1 MFNLHTRTR
10 KTTGSAPLYTRLRF
24 GHTNKWVC
32 LNLMVDI
39 NTWNRLDKTTTKLQN
54 FLDKHNLTKKLVE
67 IEFGIKE
74 LKKKNIYSLGTVQQL
89 VEDIS
94 LKEQRLEMLERERIK
109 REVVES
115 VEKSVSNYVNIFVQ
129 GIEDGSIRNMKGEYY
144 GDGTIK
150 VWRQFRRILFDFIE
164 ICPFT
169 WNTIDQTL
177 INRFITYLERDCD
190 YLKKTR
196 NKYLCL
202 FRQII
207 SDSEKQGYHNN
218 SIAKHLVKKL
228 NVRDNDKTK
237 SIYLTK
243 EELDGLY
250 GMRLEGTEEIVR
262 DLFLIG
268 TYTCQRFSDYS
279 TINESCFG
287 TTQNG
292 TPVIRIQQQK
302 TGNLVVI
309 PILDDR
315 LVSILT
321 KYNYNPPTVSDQCFN
336 RVIKQICEKLS
347 ETIPSLLHKE
357 KTLLKKSEKE
367 KEENGKCVYERDRRG
382 NVYKP
387 KWMLVCSHTCRRTG
401 ITLMYLSKRSDGTPR
416 YSTLQMMSIS
426 GHTDE
431 KTFRD
436 YIKLSLDER
445 AEGVKL
451 SSTDGMF

>member
-1 MFNLHTRTR
+1 
-10 KTTGSAPLYTRLRF
+10 
-24 GHTNKWVC
+24 
-32 LNLMVDI
+32 MVDI
-39 NTWNRLDKTTTKLQN
+39 NTWDRLDKTPIKLQN
-54 FLDKHNLTKKLVE
+54 FLDKNGLTKKLVE

-74 LKKKNIYSLGTVQQL
+74 LKRKELYSWGTVVQL
-89 VEDIS
+89 VEDVS
-94 LKEQRLEMLERERIK
+94 LREQRLEILERERIK
-109 REVVES
+109 KEVIER
-115 VEKSVSNYVNIFVQ
+115 VEKSVSNYVSQFVQ

-144 GDGTIK
+144 GNGTIK
-150 VWRQFRRILFDFIE
+150 VWRQFKRILFDFID

-169 WNTIDQTL
+169 WETIDQTL
-177 INRFITYLERDCD
+177 INKFITYLERDCD

-196 NKYLCL
+196 NKYLGL

-218 SIAKHLVKKL
+218 SISKHLVKKL
-228 NVRDNDKTK
+228 IVRDNDKTK
-237 SIYLTK
+237 NIYLTK

-250 GMRLEGTEEIVR
+250 NMSLEGTEDIVR

-279 TINESCFG
+279 NLNESCFG

-292 TPVIRIQQQK
+292 TRVIRIQQQK
-302 TGNLVVI
+302 TGNMVVI
-309 PILDDR
+309 PILDER
-315 LVSILT
+315 LEKILT
-321 KYNYNPPTVSDQCFN
+321 KYDYNPPCVTDQCFN
-336 RVIKQICEKLS
+336 RVIKHICEKLS
-347 ETIPSLLHKE
+347 KTIPSLSKKE

-367 KEENGKCVYERDRRG
+367 KEERGLCEYERDRRG

-401 ITLMYLSKRSDGTPR
+401 ITLMYLSKRPDGTPR

-445 AEGVKL
+445 AETIKL
-451 SSTDGMF
+451 SSLDGMF